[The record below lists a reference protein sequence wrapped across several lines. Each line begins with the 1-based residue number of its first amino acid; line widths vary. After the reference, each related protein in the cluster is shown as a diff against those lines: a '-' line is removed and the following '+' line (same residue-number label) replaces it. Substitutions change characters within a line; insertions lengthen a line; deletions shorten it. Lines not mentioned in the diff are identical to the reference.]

1 MEEVFEPPRALND
14 VWMEGWREEEQ
25 EERWNGEEWREERQE
40 ERARGTTEQRG
51 TERNGEERR
60 GTVGRTAGGTQ
71 EEWRQNGGRT
81 VVERQDWRERDT
93 TESTEVPTS
102 RWQDGDEMVGWLPTY
117 PIYGTRPRRPRH
129 LLIFFNRQADR
140 AFGTI
145 LILVMRFSLS
155 FF

>member
-60 GTVGRTAGGTQ
+60 GTERNGGKNGRRNTGGMAA
-71 EEWRQNGGRT
+71 ERRQNGGG
-81 VVERQDWRERDT
+81 T
-93 TESTEVPTS
+93 TRLAGTGHYRINGSTYLEMA
-102 RWQDGDEMVGWLPTY
+102 RWG
-117 PIYGTRPRRPRH
+117 
-129 LLIFFNRQADR
+129 
-140 AFGTI
+140 
-145 LILVMRFSLS
+145 
-155 FF
+155 